1 MARIGSILSAA
12 ERRLLGELQKINAQT
27 AIASFRRATGKR
39 VNKPRD
45 DPAAFVAL
53 SLLQTRLGGVRA
65 AMANVT
71 AASSRVTQA
80 QSALGEIRDQL
91 DAARTQLL
99 KDEDR
104 TLTAD
109 ERAAAQAAIDEAIDE
124 IDAVA
129 GTAIDGRPMLNG
141 AADYAVSG
149 RNSSQVR
156 ELRVYATVGP
166 QGTTPTISGSV
177 TAAATQA
184 ELLYTGSGGQTTA
197 AATFTLAGELGSTS
211 ISVANAEAL
220 TSVAEK
226 INNDSHKT
234 GVTASVDGDELSLS
248 SVQYGSDVRISV
260 TVTSGTFNVTG
271 GNGDGTADGTDATAE
286 INGVT
291 YQGKGMRFNVNQN
304 GFRFDV
310 EFAAGFSGN
319 FSTMT
324 VVGDPLVFDLTGD
337 PGRASKLA
345 IPSVL
350 AARLGGLSG
359 TLDQI
364 ATGGAYAGLDANASR
379 AIRIVDEALGKLDLV
394 EGQVDGFHNAAITAS
409 YNLLDALRSDLED
422 AVVATDG
429 YDEQKETETLA
440 YYADL
445 ASNAVSGLT
454 ILSQQRQTLVDM
466 LKQVAGLL

>member
-1 MARIGSILSAA
+1 MARIGSILSTA
-12 ERRLLGELQKINAQT
+12 ERRLLGQLQKINAQA
-27 AIASFRRATGKR
+27 AIASFRLATSRR

-45 DPAAFVAL
+45 DPSAFLAL
-53 SLLQTRLGGVRA
+53 SQFQTRLGTVGA

-80 QSALGEIRDQL
+80 QDAIGEIRDQL
-91 DAARTQLL
+91 DAARAELV

-104 TLTAD
+104 TLTSA
-109 ERAAAQAAIDEAIDE
+109 ERAAAQAAVDEAIDE
-124 IDAVA
+124 VNALA

-141 AADYAVSG
+141 AADYPVSG
-149 RNSSQVR
+149 RNSAQVR
-156 ELRVYATVGP
+156 ELRVYATAGSG
-166 QGTTPTISGSV
+166 GTTPTISGSV
-177 TAAATQA
+177 TAAATRA

-197 AATFTLAGELGSTS
+197 AATFTLAGDLGSTT

-220 TSVAEK
+220 SSVAEK

-234 GVTASVDGDELSLS
+234 GVTASVDDDELSLT

-291 YQGKGMRFNVNQN
+291 CQGKGTRFNVNQN
-304 GFRFDV
+304 GFRFDI

-319 FSTMT
+319 FATMT
-324 VVGDPLVFDLTGD
+324 VAGDPLVFDLSGSPAHT
-337 PGRASKLA
+337 SKLA
-345 IPSVL
+345 IPSLL
-350 AARLGGLSG
+350 AGRLGGLSG
-359 TLDQI
+359 TLDQV
-364 ATGGAYAGLDANASR
+364 ATGGPYSGLDANTSR

-394 EGQVDGFHNAAITAS
+394 EGLVDGFHGAAITAS
-409 YNLLDALRSDLED
+409 YNLLDALQSDLED

-429 YDEQKETETLA
+429 YDVEEETERLA

-454 ILSQQRQTLVDM
+454 ILNQQRQTLVDM
-466 LKQVAGLL
+466 LKQVAGLP